1 MDWNVRLRGALL
13 APALTALVA
22 MGMIP
27 DLQSQLTTT
36 LLLIVFLLA
45 VYFVFRRGR
54 YVAAEASQA

>member
-1 MDWNVRLRGALL
+1 MWLFPGLSYFAVMGIA
-13 APALTALVA
+13 AVLVA

-36 LLLIVFLLA
+36 LLLIVFLL
-45 VYFVFRRGR
+45 VIYFVFRRGR